1 MPRMTDPADA
11 LKSFQQILLQG
22 MIQLQRGDIDPE
34 LFVHLDHPNGTP
46 RFTYVRLEGST
57 VTAFVIFVVGD
68 LIEGAPCFNIG
79 YAVPKAYRKQGR
91 AKEAIGAAISEMRHG
106 FGRAKVPA
114 FYVEA
119 IVGADNKASQAVAAQ
134 TISSEPAAVTDQ
146 FSGLPALHY
155 LRKIETTAGK

>member
-1 MPRMTDPADA
+1 MPQMTDPSDA
-11 LKSFQQILLQG
+11 LKSFQQVLLQG
-22 MIQLQRGDIDPE
+22 TMQLQRGDIDPE

-46 RFTYVRLEGST
+46 RFTYVRLEGHT
-57 VTAFVIFVVGD
+57 VTTLVIFVAGD
-68 LIEGAPCFNIG
+68 LIEGVPCFNIG

-91 AKEAIGAAISEMRHG
+91 AKEAISAAISEMKHG

-119 IVGADNKASQAVAAQ
+119 IVGTDNKASQAVAAQ
-134 TISSEPAAVTDQ
+134 AISSEPTAVTDQ

-155 LRKIETTAGK
+155 LRKVETSIVG